1 MTSESSVR
9 LSVIVPAYNEELRLP
24 DTLRHV
30 LDYLSEQTFRSEV
43 LVVDDGS
50 TDGTGRIVQGMAE
63 KVGALRLCV
72 HPDGMNHG
80 KGAAVR
86 LGMSRAAGEF
96 RLFMDAD
103 NSTTIDQ
110 VERFWPAFKE
120 GFDIV
125 IGSRKAPGAQVAV
138 HQPWYKEFAGRAGN
152 LLIRLF
158 IAPGISDTQAGFK
171 MFTRRS
177 AEVVFPRLT
186 IERWGYDF
194 EILAIARERGLRVC
208 EIPIR
213 WVNSPD
219 TKVRLGSYLQVL
231 AEVWRVRRNLKA
243 CRYR

>member
-1 MTSESSVR
+1 MTSDPSVR
-9 LSVIVPAYNEELRLP
+9 LSVIIPAYNEEHRLP

-50 TDGTGRIVQGMAE
+50 TDGTARIVRNMSGRG
-63 KVGALRLCV
+63 VTLRLCL
-72 HPDGMNHG
+72 HPDGANHG

-86 LGMSRAAGEF
+86 LGMSQAAGEF

-110 VERFWPAFKE
+110 VERFWPVFGE
-120 GFDIV
+120 GSDIV

-138 HQPWYKEFAGRAGN
+138 HQPWYKELAGRAGN
-152 LLIRLF
+152 LWIRLMV
-158 IAPGISDTQAGFK
+158 APGIFDTQAGFK

-177 AEVVFPRLT
+177 AETVFPRLT

-194 EILAIARERGLRVC
+194 EILAVAREQGLRVR

-231 AEVWRVRRNLKA
+231 GEVWQVRRNLKA
-243 CRYR
+243 GRYK